1 MRKALERN
9 EFIPFYQPQM
19 NLETNEIIGAE
30 ALIRWNHP
38 ERGMIAPADFIPKAE
53 ETSLIIPIGEWALRT
68 ACMQNKKWQDDGFPP
83 ITVAVNISA
92 KQFFQSRLPEVVRKV
107 LNETGLEPKYLE
119 IEITESMTLDV
130 ESAIST
136 LIELKKIGVMI
147 SIDDFRTGYSSL
159 N

>member
-1 MRKALERN
+1 
-9 EFIPFYQPQM
+9 
-19 NLETNEIIGAE
+19 
-30 ALIRWNHP
+30 
-38 ERGMIAPADFIPKAE
+38 
-53 ETSLIIPIGEWALRT
+53 
-68 ACMQNKKWQDDGFPP
+68 
-83 ITVAVNISA
+83 
-92 KQFFQSRLPEVVRKV
+92 VVRKV

-147 SIDDFRTGYSSL
+147 SIDDFGTGYSSL

>member
-1 MRKALERN
+1 M
-9 EFIPFYQPQM
+9 
-19 NLETNEIIGAE
+19 EIVYV
-30 ALIRWNHP
+30 
-38 ERGMIAPADFIPKAE
+38 GMK
-53 ETSLIIPIGEWALRT
+53 
-68 ACMQNKKWQDDGFPP
+68 NKNWVSK
-83 ITVAVNISA
+83 
-92 KQFFQSRLPEVVRKV
+92 KVR
-107 LNETGLEPKYLE
+107 GLEPKYLE